1 MRLARARVLAADDG
15 SRAWD
20 ALSETSK
27 ASGLNFEVHLWVA
40 DNPGTVCKLDGVG
53 GIDDMA
59 RRLPAAHVRHFE
71 GGAQP
76 ICTIIVTT
84 HIIYCYYSVRA
95 SRTTC

>member
-53 GIDDMA
+53 
-59 RRLPAAHVRHFE
+59 
-71 GGAQP
+71 
-76 ICTIIVTT
+76 
-84 HIIYCYYSVRA
+84 
-95 SRTTC
+95 